1 MTVVTEGQSQDGPR
15 PTPNSWSRL
24 QERTTDQGQY
34 LTRPPIRAAYS
45 CGHSAGFAPV
55 SWNPWSCMPA

>member
-24 QERTTDQGQY
+24 QERTTDLGKF
-34 LTRPPIRAAYS
+34 LTSTLTVDSQLRAQ
-45 CGHSAGFAPV
+45 CRILAGFLG
-55 SWNPWSCMPA
+55 PWSWAMG